1 MGMWGGMGGGG
12 GMRGMGGGGGGG
24 GMGIRRSDLM
34 VSEEDMG
41 KAFEW
46 RLMKRLLGYI
56 TPYKKKAGF
65 GVTAMVI
72 YQVAH
77 NLQPAIIGRA
87 IDEIRGGNTH
97 ALFLMT
103 GLYLLSMFVA
113 WMGQYQQ
120 VYQMTWAGQ
129 HALYQV
135 ASDMFNHIVKL
146 SLSFFDRNETGR
158 IMARVQNDVT
168 VLQQLLGSGLVATLG
183 NLLSIVFVLVLMFG
197 TNWKLA
203 AITSSVIPVFVLI
216 LVFWQGF
223 ARRSFREAR
232 ATISL
237 VNASLQE
244 NVSGVRVIQS
254 LGREARNSRQ
264 FDEANT
270 ANLEANLGASRV
282 AAATQPIVEVIQAVA
297 LALVVFFG
305 GRMVIQDQMS
315 TGALVAF
322 TLYVQ
327 RFFEPIRMLTQE
339 YNMLQRAS
347 VAAERIFEILDTK
360 SDVVDA
366 PDALEMPQIDGNVR
380 YEAVD
385 FSYVPGVEI
394 LRGFDLDIKAGERV
408 AFVGQTGA
416 GKSTIISLLMRF
428 YDVTGGRVLVDGHDI
443 RDVTMQSL
451 RRQIGIVLQEPVLF
465 SGTVAHNIRY
475 ANPDASDE
483 DVMAAARAVGAHE
496 FIERMEDG
504 YQTAVNERGVG
515 LSIGERQLIAFA
527 RALLANPRILILDEA
542 TANLDTTTELVVQ
555 RGIRELTR
563 GRTALMVAHRL
574 STIRDADRIV
584 VLEHGRI
591 VEEGSHEDLIALQG
605 LYHRLYSLGFQQT
618 SGAPAQAANGARG
631 EGRGARRMRPS
642 QAGA

>member
-1 MGMWGGMGGGG
+1 MGGG
-12 GMRGMGGGGGGG
+12 GMRGMG
-24 GMGIRRSDLM
+24 MRRSDLM
-34 VSEEDMG
+34 ASEEEMG

-46 RLMKRLLGYI
+46 RLMKRLLSYI
-56 TPYKKKAGF
+56 TPYKKKAAI
-65 GVTAMVI
+65 GVGAMI
-72 YQVAH
+72 FYQIAH
-77 NLQPAIIGRA
+77 NLQPAIIGLG
-87 IDEIRGGNTH
+87 IDKIRVGDTNG
-97 ALFLMT
+97 LMVMV
-103 GLYLLSMFVA
+103 GIYLVTMFVA
-113 WMGQYQQ
+113 WMGQFMQ

-168 VLQQLLGSGLVATLG
+168 VLQNLLSSGLVATLG
-183 NLLSIVFVLVLMFG
+183 NLLSLVFVIVLMFS

-203 AITSSVIPVFVLI
+203 AITSTVIPLFALI

-223 ARRSFREAR
+223 ARKAFREAR

-282 AAATQPIVEVIQAVA
+282 SAATQPIVEIIQALA

-305 GRMVIQDQMS
+305 GSMAIDGELS

-360 SDVVDA
+360 SEVVDA
-366 PDALEMPQIDGNVR
+366 PDAYDLRQLEGRVTYDH
-380 YEAVD
+380 VD
-385 FSYVPGVEI
+385 FAYVPGVDV
-394 LRGFDLDIKAGERV
+394 LRDFNLDINAGERV

-428 YDVTGGRVLVDGHDI
+428 YDVTGGAIRVDGHDL
-443 RDVTMQSL
+443 RNVTMRSL

-475 ANPDASDE
+475 ANPDATDSE
-483 DVMAAARAVGAHE
+483 VVEAAKAVGAHE
-496 FIERMEDG
+496 FIERMEHG
-504 YQTAVNERGVG
+504 YETLVNERGVG

-555 RGIRELTR
+555 RGIQELTR
-563 GRTALMVAHRL
+563 GRTALMIAHRL

-584 VLEHGRI
+584 VLERGRI
-591 VEEGSHEDLIALQG
+591 VEEGKHDDLIALGG
-605 LYHRLYSLGFQQT
+605 LYYRLYSLGFQQA
-618 SGAPAQAANGARG
+618 APTPANGASTG
-631 EGRGARRMRPS
+631 NGAGGRRFGRRPS
-642 QAGA
+642 SAGA

>member
-1 MGMWGGMGGGG
+1 MGMWGGMGGVGGGWGGG
-12 GMRGMGGGGGGG
+12 GMRGMG
-24 GMGIRRSDLM
+24 MRRSDLM
-34 VSEEDMG
+34 ASEEEMG

-46 RLMKRLLGYI
+46 RLMKRLLAYI
-56 TPYKKKAGF
+56 LPYKKKAAI
-65 GVTAMVI
+65 GVVAMVF

-77 NLQPAIIGRA
+77 NLQPAIIGLG
-87 IDEIRGGNTH
+87 IDEIRGRDTEG
-97 ALFLMT
+97 LMMMV
-103 GLYLLSMFVA
+103 GLYLASMLAA
-113 WMGQYQQ
+113 WMGQYLQ

-135 ASDMFNHIVKL
+135 AGDMFNHIVKL

-168 VLQQLLGSGLVATLG
+168 VLQNLLSSGLVATLG
-183 NLLSIVFVLVLMFG
+183 NLLSLVFVVVLMFS

-203 AITSSVIPVFVLI
+203 AITSTVIPVFAAVLI
-216 LVFWQGF
+216 FWQGF
-223 ARRSFREAR
+223 ARRAFREAR

-282 AAATQPIVEVIQAVA
+282 SAATQPIVEIIQAAA

-305 GRMVIQDQMS
+305 GRMVLNDQLS

-327 RFFEPIRMLTQE
+327 RFFEPIRMLTME

-366 PDALEMPQIDGNVR
+366 PDA
-380 YEAVD
+380 YELPELSGQVTYDHVD
-385 FSYVPGVEI
+385 FAYVAGVDV
-394 LRGFDLDIKAGERV
+394 LRDFNLDIKAGERV

-416 GKSTIISLLMRF
+416 GKSTIMSLLMRF
-428 YDVTGGRVLVDGHDI
+428 YDVTGGAIRVDGHDI
-443 RDVTMQSL
+443 RNVTMESL

-465 SGTVAHNIRY
+465 SGTVAYNIRY
-475 ANPDASDE
+475 ANPDATDQE
-483 DVMAAARAVGAHE
+483 VIEAAKAVGAHE
-496 FIERMEDG
+496 FIERMEHG
-504 YQTAVNERGVG
+504 YDTMVNERGVG

-542 TANLDTTTELVVQ
+542 TANLDTTTELIVQ
-555 RGIRELTR
+555 RGIQQLTR
-563 GRTALMVAHRL
+563 GRTALMIAHRL

-584 VLEHGRI
+584 VLERGRI
-591 VEEGSHEDLIALQG
+591 VEEGTHEDLIARGG
-605 LYHRLYSLGFQQT
+605 LYFRLYSLGFQQT
-618 SGAPAQAANGARG
+618 APAAVASGAGNGARA
-631 EGRGARRMRPS
+631 GRYGPRAS
-642 QAGA
+642 AV

>member
-1 MGMWGGMGGGG
+1 
-12 GMRGMGGGGGGG
+12 
-24 GMGIRRSDLM
+24 M
-34 VSEEDMG
+34 V
-41 KAFEW
+41 
-46 RLMKRLLGYI
+46 
-56 TPYKKKAGF
+56 
-65 GVTAMVI
+65 
-72 YQVAH
+72 
-77 NLQPAIIGRA
+77 
-87 IDEIRGGNTH
+87 
-97 ALFLMT
+97 
-103 GLYLLSMFVA
+103 GLYLATMLVA
-113 WMGQYQQ
+113 WMGQYLQ

-168 VLQQLLGSGLVATLG
+168 VLQNLLSSGLVATLG
-183 NLLSIVFVLVLMFG
+183 NMLSLVFVVVLMFS

-203 AITSSVIPVFVLI
+203 AITSTVIPVFALI

-223 ARRSFREAR
+223 ARKAFREAR

-282 AAATQPIVEVIQAVA
+282 SAATQPIVEIIQALA

-305 GRMVIQDQMS
+305 GSMVIDGQLS

-360 SDVVDA
+360 SEVVDA
-366 PDALEMPQIDGNVR
+366 PDALELSQLSGQVTYDR
-380 YEAVD
+380 VD
-385 FSYVPGVEI
+385 FAYVPGVDV
-394 LRGFDLDIKAGERV
+394 LRDFSLDIKAGERV

-428 YDVTGGRVLVDGHDI
+428 YDVTGGAIRVDGHDI
-443 RDVTMQSL
+443 RNVTMRSL
-451 RRQIGIVLQEPVLF
+451 RRQVGIVLQEPVLF

-475 ANPDASDE
+475 ANPDATDAE
-483 DVMAAARAVGAHE
+483 VVEAAKAVGAHE
-496 FIERMEDG
+496 FIERMEHG
-504 YQTAVNERGVG
+504 YDTIVNERGVG

-555 RGIRELTR
+555 RGIEQLTR
-563 GRTALMVAHRL
+563 GRTALMIAHRL

-584 VLEHGRI
+584 VLERGRI
-591 VEEGSHEDLIALQG
+591 VEEGRHEELIALGG
-605 LYHRLYSLGFQQT
+605 LYHRLYSLGFQQAAPAAT
-618 SGAPAQAANGARG
+618 NGASGENGAGGRRFGRRPSGAGA
-631 EGRGARRMRPS
+631 
-642 QAGA
+642 